1 MESQSS
7 YADLEGSVAPSFY
20 YLSKVL
26 FTTFH
31 IAQPAPTMQFLL
43 ILELA
48 RHAPVLGLPIP

>member
-31 IAQPAPTMQFLL
+31 IAQPAPTTQLFLL
-43 ILELA
+43 ILELI
-48 RHAPVLGLPIP
+48 LGLPIP